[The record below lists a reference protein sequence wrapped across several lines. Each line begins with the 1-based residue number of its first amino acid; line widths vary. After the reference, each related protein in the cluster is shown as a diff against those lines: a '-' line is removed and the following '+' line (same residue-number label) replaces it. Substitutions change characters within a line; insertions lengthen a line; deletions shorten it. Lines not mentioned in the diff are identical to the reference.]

1 MQPAVRP
8 AYPAITTLPVRVAVL
23 IPAHNEGRSIALV
36 LSELPAGLAQEVVVV
51 DNASTDDTAGA
62 ARAAGATVV
71 AEARPGYGS
80 ACLAG
85 LAYYAAQPAGQRPEI
100 IVFLDGDHSDYP
112 EQLPELLAPLL
123 AGTADMVIGS
133 RALGEREPGAL
144 LPQQRFGNWLA
155 TRLLRL
161 RYGGTHTDLGPFR
174 AIRTAALDRL
184 RMADTTYGWTVEMQ
198 VKAARLG
205 LRVVEVPVRYRRRIG
220 TSKISGTVRGTLGAG
235 YKILWTIFKY
245 W

>member
-1 MQPAVRP
+1 MILPPAATHEAPPPR
-8 AYPAITTLPVRVAVL
+8 IGVL
-23 IPAHNEGRSIALV
+23 IPAHNEAQSIALV
-36 LSELPAGLAQEVVVV
+36 LGELPAWLVQEAVVV
-51 DNASTDDTAGA
+51 DNASTDGTAAA
-62 ARAAGATVV
+62 ARAAGATVIH
-71 AEARPGYGS
+71 EPRPGYGS

-85 LAYYAAQPAGQRPEI
+85 LAYYAAQAPEQTPEI

-112 EQLPELLAPLL
+112 SELPELLIPIRQ
-123 AGTADMVIGS
+123 GRADLVIGS
-133 RALGEREPGAL
+133 RALGVREPGAL

-161 RYGGTHTDLGPFR
+161 RYGGVHTDLGPFR
-174 AIRTAALDRL
+174 AIRAEALARL
-184 RMADTTYGWTVEMQ
+184 DMADTTYGWTVEMQ

-205 LRVVEVPVRYRRRIG
+205 LRVVEVPVSYRRRIG
-220 TSKISGTVRGTLGAG
+220 TSKVSGTVRGTLGAG